1 MDGYGG
7 YPQGPPTQ
15 YPPTPTVQQDYGQ
28 GILPRPPSR
37 TNSQPPPG
45 KYKIFFSLLAAN
57 FLLFANMKCHKLT

>member
-7 YPQGPPTQ
+7 YPQVPPSQ
-15 YPPTPTVQQDYGQ
+15 YPANPTVQQDYGQ

-45 KYKIFFSLLAAN
+45 KYNITSLLAAN
-57 FLLFANMKCHKLT
+57 FILC